1 MLGYKLKETS
11 VTIIMEYAQSDLST
25 FLSLSSYPIATSK
38 TKLILFQLLSGLSYL
53 HSKSIVHRDLKPS
66 NILLFLS
73 KDSHNKNNI
82 ILSPSSHPSSPS
94 SSSSLSSSLS
104 FSDLHPLSSNPPPPS
119 SSAPPLS
126 SSSSSNLFL
135 KIGDLGSASFQKEV
149 FSIEG
154 FTRWYK
160 SPEIMFG
167 SRNYGGEVDIWA
179 VGCIFGEMLGGSV
192 VFAGI
197 NEIDMIGRI
206 GGVLGSPNE
215 KNWKVIF

>member
-25 FLSLSSYPIATSK
+25 FLSLSSYPISSSK
-38 TKLILFQLLSGLSYL
+38 NKIILFQLLSGLSYL

-73 KDSHNKNNI
+73 KESHNNPNNYNNHKDGI
-82 ILSPSSHPSSPS
+82 GLSPSSYPSSPT
-94 SSSSLSSSLS
+94 SSSSLSSSS
-104 FSDLHPLSSNPPPPS
+104 DPHSSTFSN
-119 SSAPPLS
+119 
-126 SSSSSNLFL
+126 FCL

-197 NEIDMIGRI
+197 NEIDMIGYIARTR
-206 GGVLGSPNE
+206 P
-215 KNWKVIF
+215 